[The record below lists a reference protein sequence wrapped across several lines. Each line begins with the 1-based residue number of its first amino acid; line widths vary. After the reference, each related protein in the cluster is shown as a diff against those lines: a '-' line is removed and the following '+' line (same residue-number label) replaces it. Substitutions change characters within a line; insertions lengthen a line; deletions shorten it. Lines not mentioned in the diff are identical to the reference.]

1 MLKLEQFHFCACKM
15 FQFLDKPWSYSGL
28 IFQLLS
34 IICGFEMLIFFFFP
48 ECIYREHITLWA
60 FFCFPVDITTRSYNE
75 IKCHI
80 LPVFTLMKNLVGGVS
95 NPDARSWCFFSTLC
109 FGKLFFLCLDSRWF
123 TAEYLPDI
131 KGPIKMKDT
140 YWDKFFQYTFFNNTS
155 LWGFLILSH
164 LHYKNT

>member
-95 NPDARSWCFFSTLC
+95 NPDARSWCFFSTLR
-109 FGKLFFLCLDSRWF
+109 FGKLFFLFGQSMVHCRISAWHQR
-123 TAEYLPDI
+123 
-131 KGPIKMKDT
+131 T
-140 YWDKFFQYTFFNNTS
+140 YQNE
-155 LWGFLILSH
+155 GH
-164 LHYKNT
+164 LLR